1 MMEWLQWIHG
11 TAQPAPVNF
20 GPGDEVRVWY
30 HIVEQGKE
38 RLGQFEGTVI
48 RVRGSG
54 AAKTFTVRR
63 VTFGE
68 GVERIF
74 PIDAKTVARI
84 EVLREGHVK
93 RSRLYFLRT
102 LIGKSRI
109 ASTESPAAD
118 ERRKG
123 IGSLGQ
129 PTTEAS
135 AAAEKHEAA
144 VAALDKPTGGAGP
157 HA

>member
-1 MMEWLQWIHG
+1 MQWLQWVHG
-11 TAQPAPVNF
+11 TKPAAPVNF

-30 HIVEQGKE
+30 RIVEQGKE
-38 RLGQFEGTVI
+38 RLGQFEGTVL

-74 PIDAKTVARI
+74 PLDAKTVARI
-84 EVLREGHVK
+84 EVLREGRVK

-118 ERRKG
+118 ERSKAE
-123 IGSLGQ
+123 Q
-129 PTTEAS
+129 P
-135 AAAEKHEAA
+135 EAA
-144 VAALDKPTGGAGP
+144 VAAVDKPAP

>member
-1 MMEWLQWIHG
+1 MEWLQWIHG
-11 TAQPAPVNF
+11 TSQPATPVNF

-30 HIVEQGKE
+30 RIVEQGKE
-38 RLGQFEGTVI
+38 RLGQFEGTVL

-54 AAKTFTVRR
+54 VAKTFTVRR

-74 PIDAKTVARI
+74 PLDAKTVARI
-84 EVLREGHVK
+84 DVLRQGHVK

-102 LIGKSRI
+102 LVGKSRI
-109 ASTESPAAD
+109 VSTESPAAD
-118 ERRKG
+118 ERSKG
-123 IGSLGQ
+123 VGSLGQ

-135 AAAEKHEAA
+135 AAAEKHPEAA
-144 VAALDKPTGGAGP
+144 VAAVDKPTP